1 MRKIWLVCIFS
12 FLLIYFT
19 ACNASIK
26 TNEDPQD
33 MEVQMG
39 NSVNDSKE
47 LWDTDFDDIWE
58 IENEIDF
65 LIAMNGWLCK
75 KCNYGEDIEKLSHA
89 ERVFYVV
96 FQLEG
101 EVNNGGFSQYLYN
114 SSGNFAN
121 EVAEALREI
130 GANKTADICDQALT
144 ALDGEIPEDW
154 ELRQEKLESMIT
166 DEVDQILSECDN
178 EFYSYP
184 DNLDELNYKFIT
196 ANRNLFTRN

>member
-1 MRKIWLVCIFS
+1 MVSLHIS
-12 FLLIYFT
+12 FLFIYFT
-19 ACNASIK
+19 ACNASNK

-33 MEVQMG
+33 SEVQMG
-39 NSVNDSKE
+39 NAVTDFKE
-47 LWDTDFDDIWE
+47 LWDTDFDNIWD
-58 IENEIDF
+58 IENENNF

-96 FQLEG
+96 YQLEG
-101 EVNNGGFSQYLYN
+101 EVNNGGFSQYLFN

-121 EVAEALREI
+121 EIVEALREI
-130 GANKTADICDQALT
+130 GANKTADICDKALS
-144 ALDGEIPEDW
+144 ALGGKIPEDW

-166 DEVDQILSECDN
+166 DEVDTILSKCDN

-184 DNLDELNYKFIT
+184 DNLEELNYKFIEI
-196 ANRNLFTRN
+196 NRNQFTRN